1 MASPIE
7 YINVQISNKALYEFL
22 KDYAKRGLFNRAQ
35 RFNSRWESDLFFE
48 NISSLDDRSENE
60 EYQIR
65 INMYDLDSRI
75 TPHSI
80 VDVIPCLLLQ
90 IKVIFD
96 LNEIQYMTLVTDAI
110 SKRLVMDLAFEN
122 VIWKSVYD
130 YYREVNIFRIEESFE
145 FDRYSQKI
153 EYVRHEYSND
163 IYVYGLD
170 NINSGNYLTQIKES
184 NYPEFSISGHNSVS
198 WYNQQRKTAN
208 GSSTY
213 SKPRSIDPK
222 NCSRDE
228 AIKYVKN
235 DGLGLGDLP
244 EKYRND
250 RVIVLNAVA
259 DNGLALQ
266 FASNE
271 LRNDRIVVLAA
282 VVHQPDAL
290 LYASET
296 MQNDRIVKMAIENQ
310 YSFPNKAPDELR
322 NNREMIIALAY
333 KNPVKAIRTAS
344 PAIKDD
350 KEVAMIIVKNDGY
363 ALCEISDRLRGDKD
377 VVLTA
382 VKGTSGVLQ
391 YASKELR
398 NDKEVFFAALSKDDE
413 ALMYVSNELAND
425 KETVLAAV
433 KRSGLSLAVASY
445 NLRNDKEV
453 VIEAIKQNRNAI
465 YFASDEIR
473 SDSEIL
479 TASN

>member
-7 YINVQISNKALYEFL
+7 YINVQIRNKALYEFL

-35 RFNSRWESDLFFE
+35 RFNSEWESDSFFE
-48 NISSLDDRSENE
+48 NISSLDIRSENE
-60 EYQIR
+60 EQQI
-65 INMYDLDSRI
+65 IIKMYDLDPRI

-90 IKVIFD
+90 LKVLFD
-96 LNEIQYMTLVTDAI
+96 LNEIQYMTLVSDAV

-122 VIWKSVYD
+122 VLWESVYD

-163 IYVYGLD
+163 IFVYGLD

-184 NYPEFSISGHNSVS
+184 NYPEYTISDHNSVS
-198 WYNQQRKTAN
+198 WYNKKRTTVN
-208 GSSTY
+208 SSSTN
-213 SKPRSIDPK
+213 SKPGSIDPK

-228 AIKYVKN
+228 AVEYVKK
-235 DGLGLGDLP
+235 DGLGLADLQ
-244 EKYRND
+244 EIYRND
-250 RVIVLNAVA
+250 KEIVLNAIA

-266 FASNE
+266 YASSE

-282 VVHQPDAL
+282 VLHCPDAL

-296 MQNDRIVKMAIENQ
+296 MQNDRIVMMAIENR
-310 YSFPNKAPDELR
+310 YSFPSKAPDELR

-333 KNPVKAIRTAS
+333 KDPMKAIRTAS

-377 VVLTA
+377 IVLAA
-382 VKGTSGVLQ
+382 VKSTSGVLQ
-391 YASKELR
+391 YASNELR
-398 NDKEVFFAALSKDDE
+398 NDKEVFFAALMNDDE
-413 ALMYVSNELAND
+413 ALMYASNELAND
-425 KETVLAAV
+425 KEAVMAAV
-433 KRSGLSLAVASY
+433 KRSGLSLAFASY

-465 YFASDEIR
+465 YFSSDEIR
-473 SDSEIL
+473 RDPEIL
-479 TASN
+479 AASN